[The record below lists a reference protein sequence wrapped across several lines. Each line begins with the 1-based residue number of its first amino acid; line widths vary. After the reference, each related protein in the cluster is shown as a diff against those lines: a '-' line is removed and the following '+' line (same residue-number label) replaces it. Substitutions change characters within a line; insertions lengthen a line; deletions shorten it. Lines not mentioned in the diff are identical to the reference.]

1 MKNYQKYERTYFMP
15 PEVTYDWAKKDY
27 IDHSPIWCSV
37 DLRDGN
43 QALIEPMSLDE
54 KLEFFQML
62 VDIGF
67 KEIEV
72 GFPAASETEYQFMRT
87 LIEKKMIPDDVTVQ
101 VLTQAR
107 EHIIKKTFEA
117 VKGAPHAVIHLYN
130 STSVAQ
136 REQVFRKSKEEIKK
150 IAIDGAKLL
159 LELAN
164 ETEGNFTFQYSP
176 ESFPGTEVD
185 YALEVCN
192 AVLDIWKPTADNK
205 AIINIPT
212 TVENAMPHVFACQ
225 LEYVNKHLND
235 RDNVI
240 LCLHPHNDRG
250 CGVATAELG
259 VLAGADRIEG
269 TLFGNGERTGNVDIV
284 TMGMNMYSHG
294 VDPGL
299 DFSDMQKIR
308 ETYERLT
315 RMHVYERQPYAG
327 DLVFTAFS
335 GSHQDAIAKGMTW
348 REEKNCDKWTVP
360 YLPIDPQDV
369 GRRYDSDVIRIN
381 SQSGKGGVS
390 YILKQSHGINLP
402 QQMREEVG
410 YMVKDVSD
418 KAHKELTPEWVY
430 QIFADHYINT
440 KTIFHIDECHFKQVD
455 GITAEVTLNHGGET
469 KIITS
474 NGNGRL
480 DAVSNAIKQYFN
492 ISYELTFYEEH
503 SLTKG
508 SSSKAVAYVGII
520 CNGKTFWG
528 VGIDPDII
536 RASIEALIVA
546 VNKIEELGSA
556 NVCTDARMIEIMNY
570 VQANY
575 IDITLDDLAEKFYLS
590 KPYLSKYIK
599 EKSGM
604 TFGELVKKIRMKKA
618 KALLKS
624 SNMTV
629 ENIALSVGYQNVEHF
644 NRLFKK
650 AYNMTPMQFRNQ
662 K

>member
-1 MKNYQKYERTYFMP
+1 MKNYEKYQRSYFMP
-15 PEVTYDWAKKDY
+15 PEVTYDWAKKDH
-27 IDHSPIWCSV
+27 IEKPPIWCSV

-43 QALIEPMSLDE
+43 QALIEPMSLEE

-87 LIEKKMIPDDVTVQ
+87 LIERNMIPDDVTVQ

-107 EHIIKKTFEA
+107 EHIIKRTFEA
-117 VKGAPHAVIHLYN
+117 VKGAPHAVVHLYN

-136 REQVFRKSKEEIKK
+136 REQVFKKSKEEIKK
-150 IAIDGAKLL
+150 IAVDGAELL
-159 LELAN
+159 LKLAN
-164 ETEGNFTFQYSP
+164 ETDGNFTFQYSP
-176 ESFPGTEVD
+176 ESFHGTEVD
-185 YALEVCN
+185 YAVEVCN
-192 AVLDIWKPTADNK
+192 AVLDVWKPTADNK

-212 TVENAMPHVFACQ
+212 TVENAMPHTFACQ
-225 LEYVNKHLND
+225 LEYVNKHLKY
-235 RDNVI
+235 RDDVI

-259 VLAGADRIEG
+259 MLAGADRIEG

-284 TMGMNMYSHG
+284 TMGMNMYSQG

-299 DFSDMQKIR
+299 DFSNMKEIR

-335 GSHQDAIAKGMTW
+335 GSHQDAIAKGMQC
-348 REEKNCDKWTVP
+348 REESKSNLWTVP
-360 YLPIDPQDV
+360 YLPIDPRDV
-369 GRRYDSDVIRIN
+369 GREYDSDVIRIN
-381 SQSGKGGVS
+381 SQSGKGGVN

-402 QQMREEVG
+402 QQMRAEVG
-410 YMVKDVSD
+410 YLVKDVSD
-418 KAHKELTPEWVY
+418 KAHKELSPEWVY
-430 QIFADHYINT
+430 QIFSDNYINT
-440 KTIFHIDECHFKQVD
+440 KPVFHVDECHFKQTD
-455 GITAEVTLNHGGET
+455 GITAEVTINHQNENRT
-469 KIITS
+469 ITAM
-474 NGNGRL
+474 GNGRL
-480 DAVSNAIKQYFN
+480 DAVSNALKQYFN
-492 ISYELTFYEEH
+492 VSYELSFYEEH

-508 SSSKAVAYVGII
+508 SSSKAVAYVGIL
-520 CNGKTFWG
+520 CNGKPFWG
-528 VGIDPDII
+528 VGIDADII
-536 RASIEALIVA
+536 KASIEALTVA
-546 VNKIEELGSA
+546 VNKLEDIGSA
-556 NVCTDARMIEIMNY
+556 DTCKDARMIEIMNY
-570 VQANY
+570 IQANY
-575 IDITLDDLAEKFYLS
+575 IDVTLDDLAEKFYLS
-590 KPYLSKYIK
+590 KPYISKYIK

-604 TFGELVKKIRMKKA
+604 TFGELVKKIRKKKA

-629 ENIALSVGYQNVEHF
+629 ENIALTVGYQNVEHF
-644 NRLFKK
+644 NRMFKK
-650 AYNMTPMQFRNQ
+650 AYNMTPIQFRNQ